1 MRVVVDGA
9 GTVVGNINYV
19 RVAAIPPPPTGSRP
33 YTGTPVPL
41 PGVVEAEHFDHGD
54 ADVAYRDVSAGN
66 TGGAYRATD
75 VDLEATTD
83 TGGGYN
89 VGWIAAGEWLVY
101 SVSVPSAGSYRLD
114 LRVASNGDGGRLHV
128 EFDGVDKT
136 GPLTIPNTGG
146 WQRWTT
152 ISAPVA
158 LAAGGQRMRVVVDA
172 ASAAGIVGNLNFVQV
187 VSAEAAPQPTDIV
200 VYANDI
206 PAAALHGTWSKA
218 EDPTSPGTVKLS
230 TTNTGFAAP
239 SAPLAAPTHYVDVPF
254 TPVANVPYTLWL
266 RLKALNDEK
275 WNDAVW
281 VQFSGAYADGTP
293 VFPVNS
299 TSGLLVNL
307 ATDSTATSV
316 RNWGWQNGAYWLS
329 QPATFTFPAGGTQTL
344 RIQVR
349 EDGVQL
355 DQIVLSP
362 SKYLSSPPGGPTNDA
377 TIVAKP

>member
-1 MRVVVDGA
+1 MK
-9 GTVVGNINYV
+9 V
-19 RVAAIPPPPTGSRP
+19 RV
-33 YTGTPVPL
+33 
-41 PGVVEAEHFDHGD
+41 HGD
-54 ADVAYRDVSAGN
+54 ADVAYRDVSPGN

-83 TGGGYN
+83 NGGGYN
-89 VGWIAAGEWLVY
+89 VGWMAPGEWLVY

-114 LRVASNGDGGRLHV
+114 LRVAATGEGGRLHV

-146 WQRWTT
+146 WQQWAT

-158 LAAGGQRMRVVVDA
+158 LSAGAQRMRVVVDA

-187 VSAEAAPQPTDIV
+187 VSAEPAPQPTDIV
-200 VYANDI
+200 LYANDI
-206 PAAALHGTWSKA
+206 PIGALHGSWAKA
-218 EDPTSPGTVKLS
+218 EDPTSPDIVKLS
-230 TTNTGFAAP
+230 TTNTGFAVTT
-239 SAPLAAPTHYVDVPF
+239 APLATPAHYVDVPF
-254 TPVANVPYTLWL
+254 TPLANVPYTLWL

-275 WNDAVW
+275 SNDAVW
-281 VQFSGAYADGTP
+281 VQFSGAYANGTP
-293 VFPVNS
+293 VFQVNS

-307 ATDSTATSV
+307 ATDSTAASV

-329 QPATFTFPAGGTQTL
+329 QPGTFTFPAGGTQTL

-355 DQIVLSP
+355 DQVVLSP
-362 SKYLSSPPGGPTNDA
+362 SKYLSSPPGGPTNDT
-377 TIVAKP
+377 TIVPKS